1 MNWEWLVRHG
11 LIEGD
16 PNYYASGQATSA
28 EYAHAIETAYRAAD
42 DVERKELVNMLW
54 STGKFAG
61 DPSYWYTY
69 RGNEIGDLGRA
80 ASSLSADDTSAFND
94 PANRTGETPT
104 SAEAEARENDEAAEA
119 AAAAT
124 SGEET
129 GTGETTPGEP
139 APGVTPPATNAPAGD
154 TGLSRSDLQAIY
166 YWMPAGALAVFID
179 AYIDKGK
186 DAAYAAIRQH
196 PDYEVWF
203 PGNMDD
209 NGNIRYAEDQ
219 YAGVRESYRDV
230 MRSVGL
236 EPGAIAALEAKFV
249 DLMEGEVS
257 PPEFQARVDGVYN
270 RIISASEQ
278 IKQYYADYHGIGGLE
293 TVDLLFAALDP
304 EFGRL
309 TFEED
314 FRIAEVG
321 GAAAESGFGIDAT
334 MAELIS
340 DKGVNLAAARDLF
353 GSAQHLV
360 PILDMLAQRHYD
372 PDDDFDITEFVSSE
386 VFNDPA
392 QNLRMRRLLARE
404 RSTFGRTGSFAK
416 EGEAISGLTVA

>member
-1 MNWEWLVRHG
+1 MNWQILVEMG
-11 LIEGD
+11 YIEGD
-16 PNYYASGQATSA
+16 WTYYAEGRATAA
-28 EYAHAIETAYRAAD
+28 EYAHAIEVAYRWASSDAQ
-42 DVERKELVNMLW
+42 RKLLIDMLW

-61 DPSYWYTY
+61 DPTYWYTF
-69 RGNEIGDLGRA
+69 REGEIGDLA
-80 ASSLSADDTSAFND
+80 AAGSTLTAADSSGGNTFTPD
-94 PANRTGETPT
+94 PNPEEPDEGQTPTTETPT
-104 SAEAEARENDEAAEA
+104 
-119 AAAAT
+119 
-124 SGEET
+124 EEP
-129 GTGETTPGEP
+129 GTGESTPGEP
-139 APGVTPPATNAPAGD
+139 TPGVSAPATNAPAAD
-154 TGLSRSDLQAIY
+154 EGLSVSDLQDIY
-166 YWMPAGALAVFID
+166 YWMPPGALSVFID
-179 AYIDKGK
+179 AYIAKGK

-236 EPGAIAALEAKFV
+236 EPGRIAALEAKFI

-257 PPEFQARVDGVYN
+257 PTEFQARVDAVYN
-270 RIISASEQ
+270 RIISASTQ
-278 IKQYYADYHGIGGLE
+278 IKAFYAEEYGIGGLDTE
-293 TVDLLFAALDP
+293 DLLFAAMDP

-309 TFEED
+309 TLEEG

-321 GAAAESGFGIDAT
+321 GAAAESGFDIEGDY
-334 MAELIS
+334 AELIS
-340 DKGVNLAAARDLF
+340 DKGINLAAARDLF

-360 PILDMLAQRHYD
+360 PVLDMLAQRHYD
-372 PDDDFDITEFVSSE
+372 PDDDFDLTEFVSSE

-404 RSTFGRTGSFAK
+404 RSTFGRTGSFVK
-416 EGEAISGLTVA
+416 QGEAITGLSVG

>member
-1 MNWEWLVRHG
+1 MNFWEWLVFYR

-16 PNYYASGQATSA
+16 ANYYASGQATDA
-28 EYAHAIETAYRAAD
+28 EYAHAIDIAMGNTQPGSAN
-42 DVERKELVNMLW
+42 RKALVDRLW
-54 STGKFAG
+54 ASGYYQG
-61 DPSYWYTY
+61 DQTYWYTANWTGQD
-69 RGNEIGDLGRA
+69 RTDFMGASTSFATDPNA
-80 ASSLSADDTSAFND
+80 AGGGAYIEPEPD
-94 PANRTGETPT
+94 PAPAPAPDPAPAPEPEPEPGTGETP
-104 SAEAEARENDEAAEA
+104 
-119 AAAAT
+119 
-124 SGEET
+124 
-129 GTGETTPGEP
+129 PGEP
-139 APGVTPPATNAPAGD
+139 TPGVTPPATNAPAGD

-257 PPEFQARVDGVYN
+257 PPEFQARVDSVYN

-278 IKQYYADYHGIGGLE
+278 IKQYYANTHGISGLTTE
-293 TVDLLFAALDP
+293 DLLFAALDP

-309 TFEED
+309 TLEED